1 MATRAPSR
9 VTAASLELSSLSQA
23 SYKAAEQLTSI
34 LNAAEVRA
42 HVNNC
47 TQCLYLFVCQD
58 LVVPQRDIPTLM
70 NINGIICMLFEGAP
84 Y

>member
-1 MATRAPSR
+1 MATPRATQAPSR

-34 LNAAEVRA
+34 LNAAEVCA
-42 HVNNC
+42 P
-47 TQCLYLFVCQD
+47 F
-58 LVVPQRDIPTLM
+58 IPYTM
-70 NINGIICMLFEGAP
+70 